1 MSLEH
6 VGTETR
12 WMMWAQRVQRTG
24 LVLAGILISVLPAAA
39 QMEIGDNW
47 RLNLNGNVG
56 YNYMGNMND
65 GVSAHSMG
73 FNGNANLSGSFYNP
87 NFINFNVQ
95 PYYDRNQNNSVYGSL
110 TNSSGVSANVNLFS
124 GSHFPGSV
132 SYGKGLDDSGQ
143 FGIPASQIGLAQH
156 GNSQNFG
163 LTWSELLPNMPTLTA
178 SYLVNSGTSSLFG
191 SQQQS
196 DQTNHTLSLL
206 STYSVAGFRLSGG
219 YTHRNID
226 AQYSHLLDG
235 APEPV
240 ETINANDTLQVTA
253 QHSFPL
259 NGSFTLGA
267 SRSTYGYDYHD
278 SYDTKNSGT
287 FDALSGTLVFRP
299 QRKLTVGSNVN
310 YNESLFGNV
319 PESLVNGG
327 TAVNT
332 TSLGSFKSVLLG
344 SNAYYQL
351 VSSLTLQGTVTHIRQ
366 EFLGTTYSSTQFGG
380 GANYNLNR
388 RFLGSLSLSFAAYDS
403 ASQEG
408 NQGLGFTGNLNFE
421 RKIDGWDITGNFSY
435 SQNVQTLILIYTN
448 SSYGWVSNVN
458 RRLGNRLYFSAGYGG
473 SHSGLSSV
481 AGSSSSSERWSGAL
495 NFRSYNVNGFY
506 SKSDGAA
513 IFTPTG
519 LVAIPSGLPPGL
531 FEPDAVITYGSK
543 AYGFNGGGVFMRRL
557 TCSVGYAESHGSTVD
572 PLMSTYTSTQLYNG
586 IMQYRMRKIYLNAGV
601 TRLRQGVG
609 VAGTPPVTVMSYY
622 IGFSRWFNFF

>member
-1 MSLEH
+1 MSREH

-12 WMMWAQRVQRTG
+12 WIMWAQRTQKTG
-24 LVLAGILISVLPAAA
+24 LLLAAILISVLPATA

-47 RLNLNGNVG
+47 KLNLNGNVG

-65 GVSAHSMG
+65 GASAHSMG

-87 NFINFNVQ
+87 NFLNFNFQ

-110 TNSSGVSANVNLFS
+110 TNSKGASANVNLFS

-132 SYGKGLDDSGQ
+132 SYGKGLDQTGQ
-143 FGIPASQIGLAQH
+143 FGIPASQIGLAEH

-178 SYLVNSGTSSLFG
+178 SYLINNGTSSIFG
-191 SQQQS
+191 TQQET

-206 STYSVAGFRLSGG
+206 STYFVAGFRLNGG

-235 APEPV
+235 SPEPV
-240 ETINANDTLQVTA
+240 QTVNASNILQITA

-259 NGSFTLGA
+259 NGSFTVGA

-278 SYDTKNSGT
+278 SYDTRNSGT
-287 FDALSGTLVFRP
+287 FDALTGSLVFRP
-299 QRKLTVGSNVN
+299 QSKLTVGSNVN

-319 PESLVNGG
+319 PDLLVNGG
-327 TAVNT
+327 TAVNA

-351 VSSLTLQGTVTHIRQ
+351 LSSLTLQGTVTHIRQ
-366 EFLGTTYSSTQFGG
+366 EFLGQTYSSTQVGG
-380 GANYNLNR
+380 GANYTLNR
-388 RFLGSLSLSFAAYDS
+388 RFLGSLSFSFQAYDS
-403 ASQEG
+403 ANQDG

-435 SQNVQTLILIYTN
+435 SQNVQTLILVYTN

-458 RRLGNRLYFSAGYGG
+458 RRLGNRLYLSAGYGG
-473 SHSGLSSV
+473 THSGLSSV
-481 AGSSSSSERWSGAL
+481 AGSSNSSDRWSGAL
-495 NFRSYNVNGFY
+495 NFRSYNVNAFY

-519 LVAIPSGLPPGL
+519 LVAIPSGLPPTL
-531 FEPDAVITYGSK
+531 FDPNSVITYGSH
-543 AYGFNGGGVFMRRL
+543 AYGINGGGVFIRRL
-557 TCSVGYAESHGSTVD
+557 TCSVGYADSHGSTID
-572 PLMSTYTSTQLYNG
+572 PLISTYTSTQLYNA

-601 TRLRQGVG
+601 TRLRQSVG